1 MRRGKVDGHRH
12 RPEIK
17 MKLRIKAE
25 AERERESGTMRG
37 RPSKWP
43 LTGAKSRRRASTRL
57 GSGESIQKI
66 VELKRV
72 GRPVYRGRGS
82 EILARISGCYDG

>member
-25 AERERESGTMRG
+25 AERERERHDVWKAPEMAVN
-37 RPSKWP
+37 
-43 LTGAKSRRRASTRL
+43 GAKSRRRASTRL

>member
-12 RPEIK
+12 RLEIK

-25 AERERESGTMRG
+25 AEREREMPVNGG
-37 RPSKWP
+37 RQES
-43 LTGAKSRRRASTRL
+43 S

-72 GRPVYRGRGS
+72 GRPWYMRAVY
-82 EILARISGCYDG
+82 EWK